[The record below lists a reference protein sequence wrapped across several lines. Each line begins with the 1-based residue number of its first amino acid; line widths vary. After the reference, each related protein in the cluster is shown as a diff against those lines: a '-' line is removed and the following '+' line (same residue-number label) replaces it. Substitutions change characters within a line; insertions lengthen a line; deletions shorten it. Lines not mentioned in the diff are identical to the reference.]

1 MAERKLRNGRRRG
14 SVAVETGLVMIL
26 LTSLVFGI
34 FEYARLLMNWQL
46 LNNAARAGCRF
57 AIANNTS
64 PTITTQVQTTVTQY
78 MAGQTTSFSNFTV
91 TVTGTHLGVSTA
103 INSLAAG
110 DLLTVTV
117 SGTYKFLNIVP
128 LQRMS
133 TLPITSAV
141 IMVCE
146 GGV

>member
-1 MAERKLRNGRRRG
+1 MAVRKLCNGRRRG
-14 SVAVETGLVMIL
+14 AVAVETALVMTL
-26 LTSLVFGI
+26 MTSFVFGI
-34 FEYARLLMNWQL
+34 FEYSRLLMNWQL

-64 PTITTQVQTTVTQY
+64 TTITTQVQTTVTQY

-91 TVTGTHLGVSTA
+91 TLSGTHLGASTA

-110 DLLTVTV
+110 DMLTVTV
-117 SGTYKFLNIVP
+117 SGTYLFLNIIP
-128 LQRMS
+128 LKKMS
-133 TLPITSAV
+133 TFPITSAV